1 MHIILD
7 DDFCTYLA
15 LATDGVLPRLG
26 PLADSKTL
34 LRPGVLLTTT
44 WACPLEGQVEDLT
57 VVGLPVSAADVL
69 PPFVFQACDWSSLQ
83 IFCLPSVLVGLPMCR
98 SPSLRLELWAHKLAA
113 CAEWVALVVAH
124 DPRTSPTA
132 ASASFEAQSTAMVS
146 EDGVWRDEPA
156 QADRFTRIHSLL
168 GNEHL
173 RRLHKRQERRL
184 AHLLVRAGRFRQ
196 LRRLLHLADADLLY
210 GNFILQNG

>member
-7 DDFCTYLA
+7 DDLYTLA

-69 PPFVFQACDWSSLQ
+69 PPFDFQATTGPRCRCSTCPQYSSGSQ
-83 IFCLPSVLVGLPMCR
+83 
-98 SPSLRLELWAHKLAA
+98 
-113 CAEWVALVVAH
+113 CAEAPH
-124 DPRTSPTA
+124 
-132 ASASFEAQSTAMVS
+132 
-146 EDGVWRDEPA
+146 
-156 QADRFTRIHSLL
+156 
-168 GNEHL
+168 
-173 RRLHKRQERRL
+173 
-184 AHLLVRAGRFRQ
+184 
-196 LRRLLHLADADLLY
+196 
-210 GNFILQNG
+210 